1 MTGEVRYLE
10 PRTDVPA
17 KDDWSTGLILQELG
31 LIRLTLSIVALVS
44 LAGLVGCLFLPM
56 EMGNIAAIVVLSLL
70 LLIGAI
76 GPVMHLVQTLPL
88 RRGLLDE
95 PWRRCPVTVV
105 DHPDDKYST
114 YFRLSDGVVLEILPG
129 GELRDVLRSRGEV
142 FVCGPNAKGKA
153 VVRVAGLAETENA
166 KVASPAEF
174 VDREPE
180 EPLEVGRPLDDPA
193 VLKAFS
199 GLVMGTHS
207 TLGAT
212 IPAGIGVVI
221 VLMSL
226 WPIAPAGLVVGG
238 LVVVLSLLMLPS
250 LIELGRWYRDAVKG
264 MHAAH
269 RWIPVPITLFPWKPG
284 ALVAGLATMEGGRLA
299 LVQFVD
305 PNLHIIANIADTG
318 TMWIAGVHE
327 DVIAVGVPG
336 IPVLTIAA
344 IQPDSD
350 TPREAPV
357 PWIQRLRQ
365 PDFSG
370 LPR

>member
-1 MTGEVRYLE
+1 MLKYLE

-31 LIRLTLSIVALVS
+31 LVRRTLSIIALVA

-56 EMGNIAAIVVLSLL
+56 EVGNIAAIVVLSLFL
-70 LLIGAI
+70 LLGAI
-76 GPVMHLVQTLPL
+76 GPVMHRVETLPV
-88 RRGLLDE
+88 RRGLLEE
-95 PWRRCPVTVV
+95 PWRQCPATVV
-105 DHPDDKYST
+105 NHPDDKYAV
-114 YFRLSDGVVLEILPG
+114 YVQLPDGVVLESFMG
-129 GELRDVLRSRGEV
+129 DDLRDVVRDRGEI
-142 FVCGPNAKGKA
+142 FLCGPNANGKA
-153 VVRVAGLAETENA
+153 VVRVAGLADTANA
-166 KVASPAEF
+166 KVTRPAEF
-174 VDREPE
+174 VAE
-180 EPLEVGRPLDDPA
+180 EPAEPHEIGRPLDDPA

-199 GLVMGTHS
+199 GVVAGTRS

-212 IPAGIGVVI
+212 IPAAIGVVI

-250 LIELGRWYRDAVKG
+250 LIELSRWYRDAVKG
-264 MHAAH
+264 LHAAQ
-269 RWIPVPITLFPWKPG
+269 RWISVPITLFPWKPG
-284 ALVAGLATMEGGRLA
+284 SVVAGLATMEGGRLA

-305 PNLHIIANIADTG
+305 PTLHVIANIADTG
-318 TMWIAGVHE
+318 TMWIAGVHG
-327 DVIAVGVPG
+327 DVIAVGLPRL
-336 IPVLTIAA
+336 PVLTIAA

>member
-1 MTGEVRYLE
+1 MLQYLE

-17 KDDWSTGLILQELG
+17 KDDWSTRLILQELG
-31 LIRLTLSIVALVS
+31 LIRRALSIIALVAL
-44 LAGLVGCLFLPM
+44 AGIIGCLFLPM
-56 EMGNIAAIVVLSLL
+56 VVGNIAAIVMLSLL
-70 LLIGAI
+70 LLVGAI
-76 GPVMHLVQTLPL
+76 GPVMHRVQTLPV
-88 RRGLLDE
+88 RRGLLEE

-105 DHPDDKYST
+105 DHPVDKYST
-114 YFRLSDGVVLEILPG
+114 YVRMPDGAVLETFPS
-129 GELRDVLRSRGEV
+129 GELRDVLRSRGEI

-166 KVASPAEF
+166 VVARPAEF

-180 EPLEVGRPLDDPA
+180 EPHEIGRPLDDPA

-199 GLVMGTHS
+199 GLVAGTHS
-207 TLGAT
+207 TLYAA
-212 IPAGIGVVI
+212 ISAGIGAVI

-226 WPIAPAGLVVGG
+226 WPIAPAGLAVGG

-250 LIELGRWYRDAVKG
+250 LTELGRWYRDAVKG
-264 MHAAH
+264 MHAAQ
-269 RWIPVPITLFPWKPG
+269 RWIPVPVTLFPWKPG
-284 ALVAGLATMEGGRLA
+284 ALVTGLATMEGGRLA

-327 DVIAVGVPG
+327 DVIAVGVPE

-357 PWIQRLRQ
+357 PWIQRLHQ

>member
-1 MTGEVRYLE
+1 MLQYLE

-17 KDDWSTGLILQELG
+17 INDWSTGLILQELG
-31 LIRLTLSIVALVS
+31 LVRRTLSIVALAA

-56 EMGNIAAIVVLSLL
+56 EIGNIAAIVVLSLFL
-70 LLIGAI
+70 LVGAI
-76 GPVMHLVQTLPL
+76 GPVMHRIQTLPV

-105 DHPDDKYST
+105 DHPDDKYPT
-114 YFRLSDGVVLEILPG
+114 YVRMLDSVVLESFPSS
-129 GELRDVLRSRGEV
+129 ELRDVLRHRGEV
-142 FVCGPNAKGKA
+142 FVCGPDEKGKA
-153 VVRVAGLAETENA
+153 VIRIAGLAEMENVT
-166 KVASPAEF
+166 VARPAEF

-180 EPLEVGRPLDDPA
+180 EPHEIGRPLDDPA
-193 VLKAFS
+193 VRKAFS
-199 GLVMGTHS
+199 GLVAGTRA
-207 TLGAT
+207 TLGTT
-212 IPAGIGVVI
+212 IPAGIGAVI

-238 LVVVLSLLMLPS
+238 VVVVLSLLMLPS
-250 LIELGRWYRDAVKG
+250 LIELSRWYRDAVKA
-264 MHAAH
+264 MHAAR
-269 RWIPVPITLFPWKPG
+269 RWIPVPITLFPWQPG

-305 PNLHIIANIADTG
+305 PNLHVIANIADTG

-327 DVIAVGVPG
+327 DVIAVGVPRL
-336 IPVLTIAA
+336 PVLTIAA

-365 PDFSG
+365 PDFSR

>member
-1 MTGEVRYLE
+1 MLQYLE

-31 LIRLTLSIVALVS
+31 LIRRVLSIVALVA

-56 EMGNIAAIVVLSLL
+56 TMGNVAAIVVLSLVL
-70 LLIGAI
+70 LVGAI
-76 GPVMHLVQTLPL
+76 GPVMHRVETLPV
-88 RRGLLDE
+88 RRGLLE
-95 PWRRCPVTVV
+95 QPWRRCAATVV
-105 DHPDDKYST
+105 DHPDDT
-114 YFRLSDGVVLEILPG
+114 YATYVQVPDGVVLEGFLGDDMP
-129 GELRDVLRSRGEV
+129 DVARARGEI
-142 FVCGPNAKGKA
+142 FVCGPNENGKA
-153 VVRVAGLAETENA
+153 VVRVAGLAKTANA
-166 KVASPAEF
+166 KVVRSAEF
-174 VDREPE
+174 TPREPVE
-180 EPLEVGRPLDDPA
+180 RPEIARPLDDPA
-193 VLKAFS
+193 VLKALPS
-199 GLVMGTHS
+199 LEAGERAV
-207 TLGAT
+207 LGAT

-226 WPIAPAGLVVGG
+226 WPVAPAGLVVGG
-238 LVVVLSLLMLPS
+238 VIVVLSLLMLPS
-250 LIELGRWYRDAVKG
+250 LIEMGRWYRDAVRG
-264 MHAAH
+264 MHAAQ

-305 PNLHIIANIADTG
+305 PTLHVIANIADTG